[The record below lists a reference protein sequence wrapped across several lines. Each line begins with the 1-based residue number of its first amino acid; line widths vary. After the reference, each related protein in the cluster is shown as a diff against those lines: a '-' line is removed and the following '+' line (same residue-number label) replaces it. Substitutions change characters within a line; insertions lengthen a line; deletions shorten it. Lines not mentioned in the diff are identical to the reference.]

1 MKSNKGITL
10 LEVIVTIS
18 IVGMIF
24 VVTNIILINYYNIS
38 KKISNYS
45 DSIEEVNIVYSLFN
59 ECINVANK
67 NKEKINIEI
76 LSDEHTMISLEES
89 YVNIEFLYDELGNI
103 YSYYNGTY
111 IRELNN
117 IKNINITLDE
127 NILKLTI
134 KNKDN
139 TTYKKNYYVINV

>member
-24 VVTNIILINYYNIS
+24 VVTNTILINYYNIS
-38 KKISNYS
+38 KKISTYS

-117 IKNINITLDE
+117 IKIINITLDE
-127 NILKLTI
+127 NILKLAI